1 MASYSNSTSNETLVH
16 EALCFIHDTNV
27 VRAFRVAPFAPIAF
41 FAITGNF
48 LVFAVLLRN
57 KAMRKTINFF
67 IANMAISDSIFTLVY
82 LPRVITI
89 LLFGYRWL
97 LSDLLG
103 MIFCRMLPFLVE
115 ISIIVSVL
123 TIVAITLDRSLAVKF
138 PLRASITT
146 RTCVFVIL
154 VIWVMAI
161 SVQTPTLL
169 ATDLDKYQQ
178 KMYCIVDFDVKF
190 GAGTAMIYF
199 KFVFIALYAIP
210 FSITAVLNI
219 AIIVAMSRRKI
230 PGNDISGAFR
240 KRREETNRKVV
251 RMVVVVVFTFLLCWS
266 LYFILMVLRKNGVH
280 VPCDVLYLRLLLVHF
295 NAALTPWLY
304 VMFSENYRQG
314 FADVL
319 FKWGCRVFAASVN
332 HPVEDNTTRDSRQ
345 ISATDQDF
353 QLQTLPT
360 SQCGSTTQLLN

>member
-1 MASYSNSTSNETLVH
+1 MASSSNSTSTSNETLVH
-16 EALCFIHDTNV
+16 EAPCFIHDTKV
-27 VRAFRVAPFAPIAF
+27 VRAFRVAPFAPTAF

-97 LSDLLG
+97 LSDLPG

-115 ISIIVSVL
+115 ISTIVSVL

-199 KFVFIALYAIP
+199 KFVFTALYAIP
-210 FSITAVLNI
+210 FSITCCVEH
-219 AIIVAMSRRKI
+219 R
-230 PGNDISGAFR
+230 
-240 KRREETNRKVV
+240 
-251 RMVVVVVFTFLLCWS
+251 
-266 LYFILMVLRKNGVH
+266 H
-280 VPCDVLYLRLLLVHF
+280 H
-295 NAALTPWLY
+295 
-304 VMFSENYRQG
+304 
-314 FADVL
+314 
-319 FKWGCRVFAASVN
+319 CRF
-332 HPVEDNTTRDSRQ
+332 
-345 ISATDQDF
+345 
-353 QLQTLPT
+353 
-360 SQCGSTTQLLN
+360 G